1 MVEVQIYG
9 KSYPLCLTVAA
20 LDEVTARCGGL
31 DHVGDFLDGK
41 SPQHLVFPEAEDS
54 ADRKTDLAGIASNT
68 TWLLSVLL
76 REGENNRLMLAR
88 MDGETAERR
97 TVPTLEDLAQLLT
110 IGSALKC
117 RATVMEAVTE
127 SMSKEIEA
135 LYPKNVKDVEQA

>member
-1 MVEVQIYG
+1 MVMVQICG

-41 SPQHLVFPEAEDS
+41 EPQYLSFPESDAS
-54 ADRKTDLAGIASNT
+54 DRKANLAGIASNT
-68 TWLLSVLL
+68 TWLLSVML

-88 MDGETAERR
+88 MDGEAAERR
-97 TVPTLEDLAQLLT
+97 TVPTLDDLAQLLT
-110 IGSALKC
+110 IGSALKY

-127 SMSKEIEA
+127 SMTKEIEA
-135 LYPKNVKDVEQA
+135 LYPKNGKDAEQE